1 MKALSI
7 KDFKNY
13 AKDKFFYTMPEAFF
27 ADEKPAYRREI
38 SIAIQTS
45 PIHV

>member
-27 ADEKPAYRREI
+27 CG
-38 SIAIQTS
+38 
-45 PIHV
+45 